1 LYDIDQARRLLE
13 DKYGFEVFVVAN
25 GDNATVMRAVNDLNE
40 VLTEKDNLL
49 VFYAGHGSRLKTGDL
64 ESGYWLPSNA
74 EPPPRDTYWVPNE
87 FVTGHLSR
95 LKARHVLVIADS
107 CYAGLLSTEPSFLLV
122 GDSLPTYTDPE
133 FLRFKLSK
141 RSRLLLSSGGDRP
154 VLDGGGGGHSVFARA
169 ILEALESNQG
179 ILAGPQLYLL
189 VRDRVRATAA
199 QNDFVQV
206 PEFKVIKAAGHEVGD
221 FFFVPLA
228 LQR

>member
-1 LYDIDQARRLLE
+1 
-13 DKYGFEVFVVAN
+13 
-25 GDNATVMRAVNDLNE
+25 
-40 VLTEKDNLL
+40 
-49 VFYAGHGSRLKTGDL
+49 
-64 ESGYWLPSNA
+64 
-74 EPPPRDTYWVPNE
+74 
-87 FVTGHLSR
+87 
-95 LKARHVLVIADS
+95 
-107 CYAGLLSTEPSFLLV
+107 
-122 GDSLPTYTDPE
+122 
-133 FLRFKLSK
+133 
-141 RSRLLLSSGGDRP
+141 
-154 VLDGGGGGHSVFARA
+154 VFARA